1 MLEVHEEAH
10 DASVAKGHVP
20 TPNAGAKSKKMAQW
34 QAMGRSLVDIRTLVF
49 NLGRTDFRDKY
60 LIACT
65 KRTQSSTTVGS
76 SKFAESVQ
84 TSHAMME
91 GIAVLVAVRGIVRF
105 VQSLFQAY
113 HLGWHGSNRL
123 TSKSFWRICFVLLS
137 HAAWRVFPL
146 LTRHLP
152 EILLGGTMCGV
163 PLSTSPFETEADVS
177 AHPKIYV
184 KRERAH
190 AHREIRFHQTVQ
202 ALDEL
207 LKWAKTERHNHVQ
220 RVLGSSFKVQRLA
233 AASAAT
239 GGLPDTRTEAERRRT
254 PDWTSVMKSAEDDAP
269 LLAVAA
275 QQHWCSSSSLI
286 GHAPDISDEKAVAEH
301 LSKV

>member
-1 MLEVHEEAH
+1 
-10 DASVAKGHVP
+10 
-20 TPNAGAKSKKMAQW
+20 
-34 QAMGRSLVDIRTLVF
+34 
-49 NLGRTDFRDKY
+49 
-60 LIACT
+60 
-65 KRTQSSTTVGS
+65 
-76 SKFAESVQ
+76 
-84 TSHAMME
+84 
-91 GIAVLVAVRGIVRF
+91 
-105 VQSLFQAY
+105 
-113 HLGWHGSNRL
+113 
-123 TSKSFWRICFVLLS
+123 
-137 HAAWRVFPL
+137 VFPL

-207 LKWAKTERHNHVQ
+207 LKWAKTERHNHMQ

-254 PDWTSVMKSAEDDAP
+254 QDWTSVMKSAEDDAP

-286 GHAPDISDEKAVAEH
+286 GHAPDVSDEKAVAEH
-301 LSKV
+301 LSKVC